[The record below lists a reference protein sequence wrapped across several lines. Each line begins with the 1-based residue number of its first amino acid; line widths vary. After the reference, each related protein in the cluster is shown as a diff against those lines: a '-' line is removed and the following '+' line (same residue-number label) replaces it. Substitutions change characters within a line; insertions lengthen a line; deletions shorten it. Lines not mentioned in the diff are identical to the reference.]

1 MGTKLSDKYW
11 EKSEYRDIY
20 KFRLTYGMEVAAC
33 MFEQGINDM
42 KNRMAIDALRKFRDD
57 IDCRIL
63 ELEKEK

>member
-1 MGTKLSDKYW
+1 
-11 EKSEYRDIY
+11 
-20 KFRLTYGMEVAAC
+20 MEVAAC